1 VALAAATV
9 EAINAALLD
18 VNVAG
23 ELVFPVTH
31 MLDERGIPF
40 LFVTGRLE
48 IVRIGKTALSRLN
61 PNNSLQTLSAKS
73 MPIEA
78 RIASANG
85 ILQLWLQDF
94 TSVRMNCNRNSLG
107 CRGLAANCVVP

>member
-9 EAINAALLD
+9 EVINAALLD

-48 IVRIGKTALSRLN
+48 IVRIGKTALSRLT
-61 PNNSLQTLSAKS
+61 PTTRCRPCLQS
-73 MPIEA
+73 
-78 RIASANG
+78 R
-85 ILQLWLQDF
+85 
-94 TSVRMNCNRNSLG
+94 
-107 CRGLAANCVVP
+107 CRLRPA